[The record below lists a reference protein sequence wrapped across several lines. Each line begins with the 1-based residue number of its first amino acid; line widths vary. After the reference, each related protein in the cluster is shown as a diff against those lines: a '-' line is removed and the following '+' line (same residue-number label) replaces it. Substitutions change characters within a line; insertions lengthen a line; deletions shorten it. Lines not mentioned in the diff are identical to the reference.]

1 VGGRVGE
8 RREGERQRAREPIAG
23 LELFLLRSK
32 SVAGFLPPFSLSLF
46 QTQSVGRPV
55 RRSLAYAQVMRA
67 RCTHAFVLLRSFM
80 SGLLSLSFL
89 GGRASA
95 RATQGRERHVAMFWP
110 ASIEPAADARL
121 PLSPLTVFLRR
132 SSVYAR
138 SRPSP
143 GAGSATCIIHPRP
156 GSLNHPQTE
165 RPGVLTAAATRDGW
179 EVRESVNPS

>member
-1 VGGRVGE
+1 VNWREIEVERGRERGGVGGRVGE

-95 RATQGRERHVAMFWP
+95 RAHTREREACGNVLAGIDR
-110 ASIEPAADARL
+110 ASRRRASP
-121 PLSPLTVFLRR
+121 PLSSHGLST
-132 SSVYAR
+132 
-138 SRPSP
+138 
-143 GAGSATCIIHPRP
+143 T
-156 GSLNHPQTE
+156 
-165 RPGVLTAAATRDGW
+165 
-179 EVRESVNPS
+179 